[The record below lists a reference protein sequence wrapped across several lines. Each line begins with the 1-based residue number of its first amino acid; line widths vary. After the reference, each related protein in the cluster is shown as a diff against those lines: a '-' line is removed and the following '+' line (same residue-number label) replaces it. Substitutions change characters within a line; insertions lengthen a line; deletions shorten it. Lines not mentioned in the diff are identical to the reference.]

1 MKKELDIEK
10 LYDAVYESFRFGRSA
25 WVDEIIQEA
34 IDELYYDDVDID
46 DVNIEAD
53 PYYSQLSRWLNE
65 DCALEFCD
73 EAIDEGLTADRATI
87 YDILS
92 WGQYLAIQ
100 HIYYRVNDYLQENAF
115 DDDDSEDDSEE
126 DFLTTLEEE
135 VFNQTDEETALA

>member
-10 LYDAVYESFRFGRSA
+10 LMDAVYELVRFGRSA
-25 WVDEIIQEA
+25 WVDEIIQDA
-34 IDELYYDDVDID
+34 IDDLYTNEVDID

-53 PYYSQLSRWLNE
+53 PYYSQLSKWLNE

-73 EAIDEGLTADRATI
+73 EAVDEGFTADRATI

-92 WGQYLAIQ
+92 WGQWLAKDR
-100 HIYYRVNDYLQENAF
+100 IYHAVNDYLQENIF
-115 DDDDSEDDSEE
+115 DEDDSED

>member
-1 MKKELDIEK
+1 MTLDKTLDKEELI
-10 LYDAVYESFRFGRSA
+10 DAVYESFRFGRSA
-25 WVDEIIQEA
+25 WVDEIIWEA
-34 IDELYYDDVDID
+34 IDDLYEQGNDID

-53 PYYSQLSRWLNE
+53 PYYSQLSKWLNE

-100 HIYYRVNDYLQENAF
+100 HIYYRVNDYLQQNIF
-115 DDDDSEDDSEE
+115 DEDDSED